1 MKRILLVEDEQA
13 LARHLTRLLQA
24 EGFTVVHAAT
34 QRAAVA
40 CLEETPL
47 DLALVDISLPDGNGF
62 AVCTAIKQA
71 QAIPVLFLTA
81 SADEDS
87 VVTGLCLGGDDY
99 ITKPFRPQELLAR
112 ITAALRKSGRAP
124 SVFSLHGLTVDT
136 ASGMVQKQ
144 GQEVFLSPLEY
155 RLLLIFLNNP
165 NMILTRDR
173 LLDELWDA
181 AGEFVNNNTL
191 TVYIKRLREA
201 DMVRN
206 KELRQLALACAVIAA
221 LSAVGGFA
229 LHPAAGFLSLVSSAA
244 LGGVFLGFTRAR
256 YRRIAQLAEEVD
268 RVLHNA
274 DTLSIQDAEEGE
286 RSILHSELTKM
297 TLRLRE
303 QNAALRREKRHL
315 ADIAHQL
322 RTPLTAANLTLS
334 LLKTTKEP
342 QERRTLLR
350 ETQVLFR
357 QMDWLLNTL
366 LKQSRLDAD
375 MVVFQRAPVAVDD
388 LVRAALRPF
397 LLSFELHSI
406 TLETDLS
413 PGATWMGD
421 RHWLTEA
428 LQNLLKN
435 ALDSMQDHGCLQ
447 IRCEDTLL
455 FTQLTLHD
463 SGPGFAPA
471 DLPHLFHRFYRGT
484 GTGNTTGYG
493 IGLSLCKTI
502 ITQQGGQITADN
514 HPQGG
519 AVFTI
524 RFPK

>member
-191 TVYIKRLREA
+191 TVYIKRLRE
-201 DMVRN
+201 
-206 KELRQLALACAVIAA
+206 KIEPEP
-221 LSAVGGFA
+221 SA
-229 LHPAAGFLSLVSSAA
+229 PQ
-244 LGGVFLGFTRAR
+244 
-256 YRRIAQLAEEVD
+256 I
-268 RVLHNA
+268 
-274 DTLSIQDAEEGE
+274 
-286 RSILHSELTKM
+286 ILT
-297 TLRLRE
+297 
-303 QNAALRREKRHL
+303 
-315 ADIAHQL
+315 
-322 RTPLTAANLTLS
+322 
-334 LLKTTKEP
+334 
-342 QERRTLLR
+342 
-350 ETQVLFR
+350 V
-357 QMDWLLNTL
+357 
-366 LKQSRLDAD
+366 
-375 MVVFQRAPVAVDD
+375 
-388 LVRAALRPF
+388 
-397 LLSFELHSI
+397 
-406 TLETDLS
+406 
-413 PGATWMGD
+413 
-421 RHWLTEA
+421 
-428 LQNLLKN
+428 
-435 ALDSMQDHGCLQ
+435 
-447 IRCEDTLL
+447 
-455 FTQLTLHD
+455 
-463 SGPGFAPA
+463 
-471 DLPHLFHRFYRGT
+471 RGT
-484 GTGNTTGYG
+484 GYRLGGGPWFEIRNCGSWPSPVLSSPRSPPSEALPSTRRPVSCLWSLPLLWAACFW
-493 IGLSLCKTI
+493 GLP
-502 ITQQGGQITADN
+502 GPATAGL
-514 HPQGG
+514 PSW
-519 AVFTI
+519 
-524 RFPK
+524 RRR

>member
-181 AGEFVNNNTL
+181 AGEFVNINTL
-191 TVYIKRLREA
+191 TVYIKRLRE
-201 DMVRN
+201 
-206 KELRQLALACAVIAA
+206 KIEPEP
-221 LSAVGGFA
+221 SA
-229 LHPAAGFLSLVSSAA
+229 PQ
-244 LGGVFLGFTRAR
+244 
-256 YRRIAQLAEEVD
+256 I
-268 RVLHNA
+268 
-274 DTLSIQDAEEGE
+274 
-286 RSILHSELTKM
+286 ILT
-297 TLRLRE
+297 
-303 QNAALRREKRHL
+303 
-315 ADIAHQL
+315 
-322 RTPLTAANLTLS
+322 
-334 LLKTTKEP
+334 
-342 QERRTLLR
+342 
-350 ETQVLFR
+350 V
-357 QMDWLLNTL
+357 
-366 LKQSRLDAD
+366 
-375 MVVFQRAPVAVDD
+375 
-388 LVRAALRPF
+388 
-397 LLSFELHSI
+397 
-406 TLETDLS
+406 
-413 PGATWMGD
+413 
-421 RHWLTEA
+421 
-428 LQNLLKN
+428 
-435 ALDSMQDHGCLQ
+435 
-447 IRCEDTLL
+447 
-455 FTQLTLHD
+455 
-463 SGPGFAPA
+463 
-471 DLPHLFHRFYRGT
+471 RGT
-484 GTGNTTGYG
+484 GYR
-493 IGLSLCKTI
+493 L
-502 ITQQGGQITADN
+502 GGG
-514 HPQGG
+514 HGS
-519 AVFTI
+519 
-524 RFPK
+524 K